1 MKNLDPY
8 HVTIGAVNCADSWQF
23 TDTAPSAVAAQP
35 QPEAKVLPEGQQP
48 ALQLSL
54 DVVMQENYLGDLPGG
69 AQPGHYYSNQA
80 SPLLSQDGANTTLRQ
95 LTYGLGPSG
104 WFRNGVGFEPL
115 VNCPGMNMASGRASV
130 SAMWTALLAAGT
142 YSSLG
147 FVYEPAIGTGLNDYP
162 TDAFPWMGNVSYMVH
177 YHAGKW

>member
-95 LTYGLGPSG
+95 LIGGGSSVEDGLSG
-104 WFRNGVGFEPL
+104 CGIPL
-115 VNCPGMNMASGRASV
+115 NLRSRPQRAGASV
-130 SAMWTALLAAGT
+130 PDEHHEWGADGCCSEGCKGRWGR
-142 YSSLG
+142 
-147 FVYEPAIGTGLNDYP
+147 
-162 TDAFPWMGNVSYMVH
+162 
-177 YHAGKW
+177 